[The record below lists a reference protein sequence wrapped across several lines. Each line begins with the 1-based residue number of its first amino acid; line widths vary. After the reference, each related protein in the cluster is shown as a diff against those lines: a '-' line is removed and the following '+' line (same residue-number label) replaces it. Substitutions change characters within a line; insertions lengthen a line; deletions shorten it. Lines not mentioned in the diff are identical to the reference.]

1 MKRWLSLLMACVMAL
16 LSTALASEA
25 ADLSRMLEQGAAFA
39 EQADY
44 ESAAMCYEIAVKL
57 ANDNL
62 EALKGY
68 AGTPSVI
75 WKNIRRPCPIWIRPW
90 KSRPQTRSSI

>member
-1 MKRWLSLLMACVMAL
+1 MKRWLALLMACVMAL
-16 LSTALASEA
+16 LSTALASET

-68 AGTPSVI
+68 A
-75 WKNIRRPCPIWIRPW
+75 NAL
-90 KSRPQTRSSI
+90 